1 MFVICYD
8 KNYHAMHHYYQQTFI
23 CMRKIFSLKL
33 TFYNKHTALLCIASL
48 LLTMCVAVSSVHQP
62 IKPGILVL
70 IPIVSFAS
78 TTATSFGSVRLHICR
93 VVYTT
98 YVPTYRQYRYSLILI
113 AHNLV
118 LLGNM
123 VRSHHNYFE

>member
-1 MFVICYD
+1 MI
-8 KNYHAMHHYYQQTFI
+8 KIIHAMHHYYQQTFI
-23 CMRKIFSLKL
+23 CMYEKNIFTLIS
-33 TFYNKHTALLCIASL
+33 KHMALLCITSL
-48 LLTMCVAVSSVHQP
+48 LLTVCVAVSSVHQP
-62 IKPGILVL
+62 IKPDILVL
-70 IPIVSFAS
+70 IPIVSFTS

-98 YVPTYRQYRYSLILI
+98 YVPTYRRYHYSLISV

-123 VRSHHNYFE
+123 LQSHHNYFE